1 MRKRKLL
8 LWLMILLPIC
18 SFSQT
23 ISTITITPEQLKTT
37 NLIFLEHKK
46 YSEEVPLLEKK
57 VETLEA
63 INKSWIHTDSIRKAN
78 ELQYTK
84 ASRSDSLKIAKL
96 QSANKTNKVVSGFS
110 ILLNIILACLLMN

>member
-1 MRKRKLL
+1 
-8 LWLMILLPIC
+8 MILLPIC